1 VAWEISRFAG
11 MGPIRLGMSPTQV
24 ADIIGEPDAID
35 EESDGYRREF
45 RSEALPVISY
55 QDGQVTEI
63 EAFREVEGV
72 TLAGRAIFGEPGLEI
87 MRFLEE
93 QNGSAMA
100 NVGTVLFNDIGISC
114 GRLDES
120 PKEDHSIT
128 VFVRGLWDD
137 GLSRCEEVAFRWGE
151 RVV

>member
-1 VAWEISRFAG
+1 MTWEILPFSG
-11 MGPIRLGMSPTQV
+11 MGPIRFGMSPVQV

-35 EESDGYRREF
+35 EEDDGYRREF
-45 RSEALPVISY
+45 RSENLPVISY
-55 QDGQVTEI
+55 QDGQVSEI

-72 TLAGRAIFGEPGLEI
+72 TLAGRAIFGEPGLEV

-93 QNGSAMA
+93 QNGGAMA
-100 NVGTVLFNDIGISC
+100 NVGTVLFNDIGITC

-128 VFVRGLWDD
+128 VFSRGLWDD
-137 GLSRCEEVAFRWGE
+137 GLSQFEVIGFR
-151 RVV
+151 